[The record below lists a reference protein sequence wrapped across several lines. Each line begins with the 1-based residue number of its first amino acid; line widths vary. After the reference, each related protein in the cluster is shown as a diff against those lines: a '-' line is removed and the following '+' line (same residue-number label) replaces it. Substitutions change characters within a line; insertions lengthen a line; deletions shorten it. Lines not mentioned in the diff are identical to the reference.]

1 MNVTNEMKINGEENQ
16 KERIQRIDGSR
27 SFLRHL
33 RATSCLAI
41 RSFILFSFFCTVPVA
56 NRSKDV
62 YIHSD
67 AF

>member
-1 MNVTNEMKINGEENQ
+1 MNVMNEIKINGEEIR

-27 SFLRHL
+27 SFLLHL

-41 RSFILFSFFCTVPVA
+41 RSFILFSFFCIVPVA
-56 NRSKDV
+56 NRSKDI